1 MVSESWCIVQRSALL
16 YTRSR
21 GPPQTAR
28 GGQRPKAMCGFRRLN
43 CRPFLRPKRDRLSKQ
58 GRLLGMTRLGGW
70 AKALFIQALE
80 DGVDVTD
87 EEAMQRSRLMPR
99 SQCFCQ
105 TEGSSRFSR
114 VRWRSVAMPARELR
128 LTGQLSVKSVTAL
141 RPSLNHLK
149 VYLKPALMTHVTV
162 CYTMH

>member
-1 MVSESWCIVQRSALL
+1 MKQAGRSENW
-16 YTRSR
+16 
-21 GPPQTAR
+21 
-28 GGQRPKAMCGFRRLN
+28 
-43 CRPFLRPKRDRLSKQ
+43 
-58 GRLLGMTRLGGW
+58 GW

-87 EEAMQRSRLMPR
+87 EEEMQRSRLMPR

-105 TEGSSRFSR
+105 TERSSRFSR

-128 LTGQLSVKSVTAL
+128 LTGQLSVKSPTAL